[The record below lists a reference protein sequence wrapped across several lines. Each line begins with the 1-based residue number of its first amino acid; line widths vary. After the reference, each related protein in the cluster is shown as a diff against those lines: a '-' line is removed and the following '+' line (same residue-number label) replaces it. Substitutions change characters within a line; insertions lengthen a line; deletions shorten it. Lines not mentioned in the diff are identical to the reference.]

1 VFLNLGDGSILGKPN
16 GANISPNAPL
26 PRLATPADLT
36 AVEAV
41 DTVSVGTDL
50 PVTTGPNYDPAA
62 ADAAAAGATAEDTA
76 WGEIIDV
83 TETQQAA
90 RGGNPGKKVKIA
102 KNQAGLSATAIG

>member
-26 PRLATPADLT
+26 PQLATPADLT

-41 DTVSVGTDL
+41 GTDL
-50 PVTTGPNYDPAA
+50 PITTGPNYDPAA